1 MKEILKIVQETQE
14 MKLLETIKKK
24 VIVQIEK
31 VVNST
36 PLKN

>member
-1 MKEILKIVQETQE
+1 MKEILKIVQEIQE
-14 MKLLETIKKK
+14 TKLQEITKMKA
-24 VIVQIEK
+24 IVLIEK